1 MNGMGGLRLA
11 PGHLAPSAPMLDDDD
26 EELAA
31 AITPVRSRA
40 ERPVSEA
47 LPKYQR

>member
-1 MNGMGGLRLA
+1 M
-11 PGHLAPSAPMLDDDD
+11 HLAPSAPVLDEDD

-31 AITPVRSRA
+31 AITPVRSRVPN

-47 LPKYQR
+47 LPEYQR

>member
-1 MNGMGGLRLA
+1 MGGLRLA
-11 PGHLAPSAPMLDDDD
+11 PGHLAPSAPVLDDED

-31 AITPVRSRA
+31 AITPVRSRV

-47 LPKYQR
+47 LPEYQR